1 MSALKDL
8 RLPITGAVIATTLIL
23 GILLRGEITDFT
35 ARVDHKSGSAV
46 VKSPSTVPLD
56 ELFQSAVGLL
66 HTRHYE
72 PAMQSF
78 SEIVKRAPWMPE
90 AEVNL
95 AYALMGMERYADAQL
110 HFERALALN
119 EQQLNAYYGLAISME
134 LQGDLDSAL
143 GAMRVYV
150 HLAEKDDTHLRKA
163 WAAIWEWETARSAAH
178 KVSE

>member
-1 MSALKDL
+1 MSVLRDL

-23 GILLRGEITDFT
+23 GILLQGEITGFA
-35 ARVDHKSGSAV
+35 ARVEHKSGSV
-46 VKSPSTVPLD
+46 TTTSSTVPLD
-56 ELFQSAVGLL
+56 ELFQTAVGLL

-72 PAMQSF
+72 PAMQTF

-95 AYALMGMERYADAQL
+95 AYALMGMERYAEAQP

-119 EQQLNAYYGLAISME
+119 ERQLNAYYGLAISME
-134 LQGDLDSAL
+134 QQGDLDSAL

-150 HLAEKDDTHLRKA
+150 HLAEEGDSYLPKA
-163 WAAIWEWETARSAAH
+163 WAAIWEWETARNASH
-178 KVSE
+178 KASE